1 MTITNTRLFKKYKN
15 VFVWLYG
22 THNLKNVFD
31 FNSYIILNGDENVY
45 KFDIQLDLKK
55 AFVNY
60 Q

>member
-22 THNLKNVFD
+22 THNLKNVLD
-31 FNSYIILNGDENVY
+31 FYSYIILNGYENVY
-45 KFDIQLDLKK
+45 KFDTQLDFRK
-55 AFVNY
+55 AFVYY